1 MVTSHRSRNGCRP
14 AVPRGIALALTAL
27 ALATCPSSVAAATRT
42 PLRDAPPAGPAVTAA
57 AARTS
62 LPYNGTIKGVDA
74 PWAVAVNRYSRK
86 IYVTEL
92 GRNQVA
98 VFNRLGE
105 PRGAL
110 GQGVLIRPTALA
122 FDFLGNLAVL
132 SASRQIALFRP
143 NGSLLARGP
152 VPAVQPVGLAFNP
165 SGRQL
170 LITDR
175 ATNSV
180 WISRDGRTWTQEKPP
195 GLFAPVGADA
205 AHGRFF
211 VVSSGNGRLFEL
223 GPDGK
228 LIRTRPL
235 NGAQGPLGVTFPP
248 FGNGLVVSSVRNHQG
263 LFASRIGRR
272 FTAFGARRM
281 TAPVLPGSECTRVAF
296 ADFAGDRVVAFDLP
310 NAASCAQGVGLR
322 RAETSRDFRRIA
334 ATIVAEHDSRL
345 SLGAVVRVPGP
356 TGRVKRYRL
365 RGARTT
371 LMADTEKRL
380 RLRIP
385 RRAAIGIRGALRRRQ
400 RSVVKLTFVVRNTA
414 GDRRRAGGQL
424 VFRSRSLRRTA
435 GAATTGVVVER

>member
-1 MVTSHRSRNGCRP
+1 MVTSYRSRPGQRAP
-14 AVPRGIALALTAL
+14 VLRGIALALAAIAL
-27 ALATCPSSVAAATRT
+27 AACPTSVAAGTRT
-42 PLRDAPPAGPAVTAA
+42 PLRDAPPAGPTVSAA

-62 LPYNGTIKGVDA
+62 LPYNGTIKGVKA

-86 IYVTEL
+86 IYVTEF
-92 GRNQVA
+92 GRNRVA

-105 PRGAL
+105 ARGAF
-110 GQGVLIRPTALA
+110 GQGVLNRPTALA

-132 SASRQIALFRP
+132 SASRQLALFRP
-143 NGSLLARGP
+143 NGSLLARVP
-152 VPAVQPVGLAFNP
+152 VPAVQPVGLAYNA
-165 SGRQL
+165 SGRRL

-175 ATNSV
+175 GSNSV
-180 WISRDGRTWTQEKPP
+180 WITRDGRTWTQEKPP
-195 GLFAPVGADA
+195 GLLAPVGADA
-205 AHGRFF
+205 ARGRFF

-296 ADFAGDRVVAFDLP
+296 PDFAGDRVVAFDLP

-356 TGRVKRYRL
+356 SGRVKRYRL

-385 RRAAIGIRGALRRRQ
+385 RRAAIGIRGALQRRQ

-414 GDRRRAGGQL
+414 GDRRRAVGQL

-435 GAATTGVVVER
+435 GAASTRVVVGR